1 MAGEPVAGIYVLAE
15 AVEREFPDDDLLH
28 LAVATLGSM
37 MVSMNAETMTLN
49 IMAWERRGV
58 QMGDWRLSARW
69 QRGGDGEPTEGD
81 AKAAE
86 EIAKLE
92 ERFGIV
98 PMHTLCAMR
107 LLGVFAD
114 GRSEPLRFASD
125 AAGQFEFVGRRLA
138 PEDIEAADAD
148 DAEFYG
154 GAIESWPPPPDFKIH
169 ELRFSIPDPLRKA
182 PDHAR

>member
-1 MAGEPVAGIYVLAE
+1 MADEPVAGIYVLAE

-37 MVSMNAETMTLN
+37 MVSTNAETMTLSV
-49 IMAWERRGV
+49 MTWERRGV
-58 QMGDWRLSARW
+58 PMGDWRLSVHW
-69 QRGGDGEPTEGD
+69 QRGGGGEPTEGD

-86 EIAKLE
+86 EITKLE
-92 ERFGIV
+92 KRFGLV

-138 PEDIEAADAD
+138 PEDIEAAAAD
-148 DAEFYG
+148 DAQFYG
-154 GAIESWPPPPDFKIH
+154 EAIEGWPPPPDFKIH
-169 ELRFSIPDPLRKA
+169 ELRFSIPDPLQKD
-182 PDHAR
+182 PVHAR